1 MKNAELAQMESIRLT
16 PEEQS
21 ELGRRYYAAVDAGDS
36 ATAAECLDKFTRLIY
51 PMIVDRAAKR
61 WSRSSHFADVVSYV
75 YVGMFDALIRL
86 RSYDPDKGSFTTWAM
101 FHIDQRLRKY
111 NCDAYAIVRVPQGS
125 YSRGT
130 PAAVAA
136 MNARAEPWPDHLEPA
151 SDAETDWAATYEA
164 ADKIRELAGRIPN
177 PRHRRAVFRRFGL
190 DGRDPE
196 TNVQI
201 ARSLRVTSRT
211 VKDRVRRG
219 TGWIREQ
226 FQEEA
231 S

>member
-51 PMIVDRAAKR
+51 PMIVDRAAVR

-75 YVGMFDALIRL
+75 YVGVFDALIRL
-86 RSYDPDKGSFTTWAM
+86 RSYDPDKGSFTTWAA
-101 FHIDQRLRKY
+101 FRINRRLANYYPSEGRL
-111 NCDAYAIVRVPQGS
+111 VRIPVGS
-125 YSRGT
+125 IERGI
-130 PAAVAA
+130 PEAVAVSKTT
-136 MNARAEPWPDHLEPA
+136 ETPWPDHLEPA

-164 ADKIRELAGRIPN
+164 ANQIRELAGRIPN